1 MHVKNVAVSSG
12 LVAAIALTIFAV
24 PASAQPSVGPG
35 PTTGEAQEQEQP
47 VDQDRVEQ
55 IDAEKLVLFND
66 QLAAAGNEQIL
77 TGTVALEYRTD
88 GSVVGYLADGTTYEQ
103 SAAALENNPL
113 LRAGIV
119 DEIKRVVAAC
129 LGVSLTATGFW
140 ASIEAELT
148 SWDRAAKFLVR
159 RLGVL
164 GAVSCA
170 GGIIWE
176 YI

>member
-1 MHVKNVAVSSG
+1 MRVKSVLVSSG
-12 LVAAIALTIFAV
+12 LAAAITLTVFAV
-24 PASAQPSVGPG
+24 PASAQPTSGTDSTPNAV
-35 PTTGEAQEQEQP
+35 QDQP
-47 VDQDRVEQ
+47 ADQDRVEQ
-55 IDAEKLVLFND
+55 IDAEKLVLFNE
-66 QLAAAGNEQIL
+66 QLAAVGNEQIPA
-77 TGTVALEYRTD
+77 GTVALEYRTD
-88 GSVVGYLADGTTYEQ
+88 GSVVGYMENGTTYER
-103 SAAALENNPL
+103 SAAALEGNPM
-113 LRAGIV
+113 LRAGVV

>member
-1 MHVKNVAVSSG
+1 M
-12 LVAAIALTIFAV
+12 
-24 PASAQPSVGPG
+24 
-35 PTTGEAQEQEQP
+35 
-47 VDQDRVEQ
+47 DQDRVEQ

-88 GSVVGYLADGTTYEQ
+88 GSVVGYLADGTTYER

>member
-1 MHVKNVAVSSG
+1 LLFIPARARSQHVARW
-12 LVAAIALTIFAV
+12 L
-24 PASAQPSVGPG
+24 ASAGNK
-35 PTTGEAQEQEQP
+35 
-47 VDQDRVEQ
+47 Q
-55 IDAEKLVLFND
+55 IP
-66 QLAAAGNEQIL
+66 
-77 TGTVALEYRTD
+77 TGTTALEYRTD
-88 GSVVGYLADGTTYEQ
+88 GSVIGYMADGSTYQ
-103 SAAALENNPL
+103 RSAATLEGNPM

-119 DEIKRVVAAC
+119 DEIKRTVAAC

-148 SWDRAAKFLVR
+148 IWDRAAKFLVR

>member
-1 MHVKNVAVSSG
+1 MSSG
-12 LVAAIALTIFAV
+12 LVAAIALTIFAA

-35 PTTGEAQEQEQP
+35 PTTGEVQEQP

-55 IDAEKLVLFND
+55 IDAERLVLFND

-88 GSVVGYLADGTTYEQ
+88 GSVVGYLADGTTYER

-119 DEIKRVVAAC
+119 EEIKRVVAAC

>member
-1 MHVKNVAVSSG
+1 M
-12 LVAAIALTIFAV
+12 
-24 PASAQPSVGPG
+24 
-35 PTTGEAQEQEQP
+35 
-47 VDQDRVEQ
+47 
-55 IDAEKLVLFND
+55 
-66 QLAAAGNEQIL
+66 
-77 TGTVALEYRTD
+77 EYRTD
-88 GSVVGYLADGTTYEQ
+88 GSVVGYLSDGTTYQ
-103 SAAALENNPL
+103 RSAAALENNPA
-113 LRAGIV
+113 LRSGVV
-119 DEIKRVVAAC
+119 DEIKRVVGAC
-129 LGVSLTATGFW
+129 LGVSLATTGFW

>member
-1 MHVKNVAVSSG
+1 MRVKSVVVSSG
-12 LVAAIALTIFAV
+12 LAAAITLTMFAV
-24 PASAQPSVGPG
+24 PATAQPSEGSAATPG
-35 PTTGEAQEQEQP
+35 AVEDQP

-66 QLAAAGNEQIL
+66 RLAAVGNEQIPA
-77 TGTVALEYRTD
+77 GTVALEYRTD
-88 GSVVGYLADGTTYEQ
+88 GSVVCYFADGTTYER
-103 SAAALENNPL
+103 SAAALENNSM